1 MIGDGVDVNWHRSPL
16 EFLSSIDVSLN
27 FDTFRF
33 LGDFVL
39 LLCFLP
45 NPTHRLTRQ
54 VILLVL
60 LILERVSESSMNYT
74 THILGILS
82 SYN

>member
-39 LLCFLP
+39 LLCFSP
-45 NPTHRLTRQ
+45 KSHAPVNPSSHFTRFAH
-54 VILLVL
+54 
-60 LILERVSESSMNYT
+60 S
-74 THILGILS
+74 
-82 SYN
+82 